1 MMLGSCSLRGL
12 HEAQAVVVEADSLR
26 RSGLMYE
33 DSSRLAMAVDE
44 LSKWQ
49 YIHPTD
55 YARSQYLYGRML
67 RQKKDY
73 LPAMQAFYAATQSIS
88 RDYEIKARSYD
99 NMACIS
105 CVADELDMA
114 RELFQ
119 RSGEFFLKKGD
130 STAYVFS
137 RNNIASTYTNRL
149 SAKDAL
155 RMNDSLSSLYPDSIY
170 ELAFME
176 TRLKA
181 LISLAQYDS
190 ALYYCDYLL
199 AKYHSESWLYEKK
212 MQAFS
217 FLHQNDSATYYANY
231 VIQHSNIPSIQSNA
245 YYVLTNQDDTRTLEE
260 IREASRTRADL
271 HKVIESEQGRSSSAV
286 EYYVIV
292 NSRRPYRLLGGILC
306 LLLLSV
312 ITTYSVLWSSK
323 RRSLSVLLMKQKKL
337 VSIHSKTAR
346 EQSAYYNEKL
356 NNLSQQCDYLLRLVR
371 SKKIDVSNYKTA
383 CKLADEHLFL
393 IASKLK
399 EKDKLKDTDI
409 QMCILVLIG
418 LNRPQIADIL
428 RYSEN
433 SIGKLKGNVAKS
445 LGTSGKEL
453 RNYLMELA
461 IGRAN

>member
-1 MMLGSCSLRGL
+1 MVLSSCSLRGL

-99 NMACIS
+99 NMAGIS
-105 CVADELDMA
+105 RFAGDFDLA
-114 RELFQ
+114 YELFQ
-119 RSGEFFLKKGD
+119 RSGEYFLKNDD

-137 RNNIASTYTNRL
+137 LNNIAYAYAVSKNPEQ
-149 SAKDAL
+149 AVH
-155 RMNDSLSSLYPDSIY
+155 MIDSISSIY
-170 ELAFME
+170 TDSCFELAFME
-176 TRLKA
+176 TKA
-181 LISLAQYDS
+181 KAFVPMASYDS
-190 ALYYCDYLL
+190 VLYYCDKMI
-199 AKYHSESWLYEKK
+199 AKSHKSALVYMMK

-217 FLHQNDSATYYANY
+217 FMNQKDSAIYYAN
-231 VIQHSNIPSIQSNA
+231 VIVHSTENPSILANA
-245 YYVLTNQDDTRTLEE
+245 YYALTNQDEERGVEE
-260 IREASRTRADL
+260 IREASSTRADL
-271 HKVIESEQGRSSSAV
+271 HKIIESDKISASSAA
-286 EYYVIV
+286 EYCVLV
-292 NSRRPYRLLGGILC
+292 QSRRSYRLWGWILC
-306 LLLLSV
+306 LLLMSAV
-312 ITTYSVLWSSK
+312 TTYGVLWRRK

-356 NNLSQQCDYLLRLVR
+356 NNLAQQCDYLLRLVR
-371 SKKIDVSNYKTA
+371 SKKIDVSNYETA

-399 EKDKLKDTDI
+399 QRESLKETDI
-409 QMCILVLIG
+409 HICLLVLIG
-418 LNRPQIADIL
+418 LGRPEIAEVM
-428 RYSEN
+428 RYSAN
-433 SIGKLKGNVAKS
+433 SIGKLKDIVARS
-445 LGTSGKEL
+445 LGTTGKGL
-453 RNYLMELA
+453 RDYLMGVA
-461 IGRAN
+461 VGKIM